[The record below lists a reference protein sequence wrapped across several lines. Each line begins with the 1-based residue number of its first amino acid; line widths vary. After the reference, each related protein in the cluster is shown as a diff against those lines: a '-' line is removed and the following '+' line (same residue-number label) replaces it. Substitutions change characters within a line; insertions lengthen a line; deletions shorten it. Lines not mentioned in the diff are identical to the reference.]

1 MFYIYICIIYIY
13 IDTVYDIYIYVLDI
27 YVINISRFPKME
39 HPQIIRTFDPLS
51 IEGCVYSQ
59 PPGLQSWAF
68 GLGLTVPLVLPGA
81 WHPLITV

>member
-1 MFYIYICIIYIY
+1 
-13 IDTVYDIYIYVLDI
+13 
-27 YVINISRFPKME
+27 ME